1 MILYALILVI
11 GLWAI
16 VMGITQQIVGKNHPK
31 IKYVLYIV
39 ITLIFIVYFTI
50 QFAKHFKI

>member
-1 MILYALILVI
+1 MIIFALVLVI
-11 GLWAI
+11 GFWAT

-31 IKYVLYIV
+31 TKYVLYIV

-50 QFAKHFKI
+50 QFAKHF